1 MASRPRNRPAIA
13 LTARSAHRDGGVKG
27 FSAAHAALDLQ
38 SLVMEP
44 LFVILAVVA
53 VFALIL
59 GRIADRRTGAR
70 PASVGRSP
78 ARTGNRAAYKEEQ
91 ADALVRA
98 CFGDRAKAERLARFE
113 KRKVPGIS
121 DEEARRR
128 ALDRLTADRG
138 R

>member
-1 MASRPRNRPAIA
+1 
-13 LTARSAHRDGGVKG
+13 
-27 FSAAHAALDLQ
+27 
-38 SLVMEP
+38 MEP

-78 ARTGNRAAYKEEQ
+78 ARTGNRAAHKEEQ

-98 CFGDRAKAERLARFE
+98 CFGDRAKADRLAGFE
-113 KRKVPGIS
+113 KVKAPEIS